1 MYVED
6 AKGNKVGILAKQQAD
21 ATAAQIEA
29 DREKGREFLRQMGE
43 EDSEEAVNALIDE
56 HKGK

>member
-6 AKGNKVGILAKQQAD
+6 ANGNSIGIIGKQQAD
-21 ATAAQIEA
+21 TIASKIEA

>member
-6 AKGNKVGILAKQQAD
+6 VNGNSIGIIGKQQAD
-21 ATAAQIEA
+21 TIASKIEA

>member
-1 MYVED
+1 MYIED
-6 AKGNKVGILAKQQAD
+6 AKGNNIGIIGKQQAD

-29 DREKGREFLRQMGE
+29 DREKGCEFLRQMGE